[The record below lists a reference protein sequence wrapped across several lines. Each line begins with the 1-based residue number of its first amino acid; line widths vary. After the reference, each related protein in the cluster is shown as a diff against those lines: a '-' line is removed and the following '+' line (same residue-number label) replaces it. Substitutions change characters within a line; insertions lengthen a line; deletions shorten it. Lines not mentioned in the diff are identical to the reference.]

1 MSGPPSAAPGD
12 ASPPWSPQRRWQ
24 ASERTSAELA
34 HAARVL
40 ALRGR
45 RAAASLW
52 AGGYAS
58 AFRGAG
64 IEFDEL
70 RPYELGDDVRAIDWN
85 ATARRGETYVR
96 RFREER
102 DQTLV
107 LLLDVSASMGFGS
120 VGRSKAQAAAH
131 AAALLAAAAIHAGD
145 RVALVTFADGVR
157 AELPPGRGEGHA
169 WRLIETA
176 VTEASR
182 CSGATDLA
190 AAARHLHARRL
201 RRSITVLLSDLRDDD
216 ALPPGEARAGPALA
230 SLARG
235 HDLVVGAVVDPCE
248 LAIPS
253 AGRLRL
259 RDPERAGRVG
269 VLASGRARVRA
280 AYAAAAR
287 ARRADVTRRVRG
299 LGADCVWLRSDR
311 DPLSALFALV
321 RERSARGGVAA

>member
-1 MSGPPSAAPGD
+1 MNETSA
-12 ASPPWSPQRRWQ
+12 PWSPHRRWQ
-24 ASERTSAELA
+24 ASERTPAELA
-34 HAARVL
+34 RAARVL

-45 RAAASLW
+45 RAAASLY

-70 RPYELGDDVRAIDWN
+70 RPYEAGDDVRAIDWN

-107 LLLDVSASMGFGS
+107 ILLDVSASMGFGS

-131 AAALLAAAAIHAGD
+131 AAALLAAAASHAGD
-145 RVALVTFADGVR
+145 RVALVTFADEIR
-157 AELPPGRGEGHA
+157 SELPPGRGEGHA

-176 VTEASR
+176 VADAAR
-182 CSGATDLA
+182 CEGTTDLA
-190 AAARHLHARRL
+190 AAARHLHARRM
-201 RRSITVLLSDLRDDD
+201 RRSITVLLSDLRDDA
-216 ALPPGEARAGPALA
+216 ALPPGQARVGAGLA

-235 HDLVVGAVVDPCE
+235 NDLVVGAVVDPRE
-248 LAIPS
+248 LELPS
-253 AGRLRL
+253 VGRLRL
-259 RDPERAGRVG
+259 VDPEDPGRRAT
-269 VLASGRARVRA
+269 LSTGRARVRA

-287 ARRADVTRRVRG
+287 ARRHDVARRVRG
-299 LGADCVWLRSDR
+299 LGSDCVWLRSDR
-311 DPLSALFALV
+311 DPLSALIELV
-321 RERSARGGVAA
+321 RERSARGGIAS

>member
-1 MSGPPSAAPGD
+1 VND

-24 ASERTSAELA
+24 ASERTPADLA
-34 HAARVL
+34 RAARVL

-70 RPYELGDDVRAIDWN
+70 RPYEAGDDVRAIDWN

-107 LLLDVSASMGFGS
+107 ILLDVSASMGFGT

-131 AAALLAAAAIHAGD
+131 AAALLAAAASHAGD
-145 RVALVTFADGVR
+145 RVALVTFADAVR
-157 AELPPGRGEGHA
+157 AELAPGRGEGHA

-182 CSGATDLA
+182 CGGATDLA
-190 AAARHLHARRL
+190 AAARHLHQRRL
-201 RRSITVLLSDLRDDD
+201 RRSITVLLSDLRDDA
-216 ALPPGEARAGPALA
+216 ALPPGEPRVGAGLA

-235 HDLVVGAVVDPCE
+235 HDLVVAAVADPRE
-248 LAIPS
+248 LTLPA

-259 RDPERAGRVG
+259 CDPEHPGRG
-269 VLASGRARVRA
+269 GTLTSGRARVRA

-287 ARRADVTRRVRG
+287 ARCAHVDRRVRS

-311 DPLSALFALV
+311 DPLSALIELV
-321 RERSARGGVAA
+321 RERSARGGVAP